1 MAEKEAQTAV
11 QRKKLERDL
20 KRKRGLVPIEIWL
33 FPEQKEGVKSIEK
46 KCQEDKKY
54 LCD

>member
-1 MAEKEAQTAV
+1 MAEKEAQTAN

-20 KRKRGLVPIEIWL
+20 KRESGLVPIEIWIH
-33 FPEQKEGVKSIEK
+33 PVQKVGLKKIEK

-54 LCD
+54 LRD